1 MAATRLRSRSRNSP
15 AGVTGART
23 AEFPGFIEPC
33 DPSLRQHAP
42 AGDDWLYEIKADGYR
57 GQVHVRDGNVVV
69 YSRTGLNW
77 TEQFRDIV
85 EAVERLKLRQ
95 AIFDGEAVAY
105 GAKGIPDF
113 QALRR
118 ELGKNRLGRLRY
130 HAFDL
135 LRLDGYD
142 LREVAYVERKKL
154 LAQVL
159 AGAPEK
165 LIYVGYLEAEGD
177 RVFQHACDMGLEGVV
192 GKRRQSLY
200 RSGRTE
206 DWIKLKCTKSDN
218 FPIVAF
224 VEKLGARPRRIASL
238 YLGRREGGRL
248 LYAGKARSG
257 YTQDAAREL
266 RERLDPLIRKTTPLA
281 KPVQKPKATWVDP
294 TLGA

>member
-15 AGVTGART
+15 AGLTGARK

-42 AGDDWLYEIKADGYR
+42 GGGHWLYEIKADGYR
-57 GQVHVRDGNVVV
+57 AQVHVRDGNGGV

-130 HAFDL
+130 PAL
-135 LRLDGYD
+135 ICCVGT
-142 LREVAYVERKKL
+142 ATICERW
-154 LAQVL
+154 
-159 AGAPEK
+159 
-165 LIYVGYLEAEGD
+165 
-177 RVFQHACDMGLEGVV
+177 
-192 GKRRQSLY
+192 
-200 RSGRTE
+200 RT
-206 DWIKLKCTKSDN
+206 S
-218 FPIVAF
+218 
-224 VEKLGARPRRIASL
+224 S
-238 YLGRREGGRL
+238 
-248 LYAGKARSG
+248 
-257 YTQDAAREL
+257 
-266 RERLDPLIRKTTPLA
+266 
-281 KPVQKPKATWVDP
+281 
-294 TLGA
+294 